1 LSTDLAAIVNYVQR
15 SRRRERASEHARA
28 PRHGGSCKQ
37 ATDGQ
42 TGSCRYTLT
51 LNYIIVSYRYTAVA
65 AVTTRTPTTT
75 ATTTPTT
82 TTIRTTTKYTATY
95 PWYDY
100 DRAAAGEPLK
110 PVGVY
115 ASTHRQHYYLCTKI
129 CPGAGAIYV
138 VAAYIVYTY

>member
-1 LSTDLAAIVNYVQR
+1 MYRVAGVVIRL
-15 SRRRERASEHARA
+15 RRPRQLCTAFATTRASEREHARA

-42 TGSCRYTLT
+42 TGSRRYTLT
-51 LNYIIVSYRYTAVA
+51 LNYIIVSPTYTQPSQL

-100 DRAAAGEPLK
+100 DRAAAGK
-110 PVGVY
+110 
-115 ASTHRQHYYLCTKI
+115 ASH
-129 CPGAGAIYV
+129 
-138 VAAYIVYTY
+138 